1 MDEKEIVFNR
11 AKNAML
17 SRDFTLAARLFKS
30 LLADEPNN
38 LELLNSLGQL
48 YIKASD
54 DEKAL
59 PFYEQIVKLNPVN
72 VDAYNN
78 MGGIYRRLKRYDES
92 IEILNKAL
100 GFNKNI
106 SDIKY
111 NLGFTYKL
119 MGKNDEACDCFE
131 YVISENPNDVLAYN
145 HLGSIYATKKDYQ
158 KSISIY
164 KRGLQVDPNH
174 PILQYNLA
182 RSYVATNADLDA
194 FKAFEA
200 ALRAKPSWKDAV
212 KEYSA
217 LLNKYSRTKESCEV
231 IQKAINLY
239 PTDGHLYY
247 LLGKSF
253 LVQTDYESAVKSFEK
268 AISLDKTNPSY
279 YEKLIFAYEREK
291 KYDEGLEVATKGI
304 ELFPNNIKIMREK
317 VHLLFSAKKLNTG
330 ASVLKNLSELTT
342 RDPHVKDLM
351 GQYYICCDN
360 KKNVALCFDKIR
372 KLNPSYQQYLY
383 NAAYR
388 YIQVEKYEEAVKC
401 LKVFSA
407 SQQKNPLPLILLARI
422 EEFKNNYE
430 SAIEILKKAL
440 SMNPNLNLAKEGIA
454 RLTKKIEE
462 AKNPIET
469 QEVAEEITS
478 EEQTEEVV
486 DSENNVEEIS
496 EPEVETVAEI
506 KPEVEPEDDFNLDD
520 FTDLILENDEKID
533 PFAIEEEDMFD
544 DFMDEDLFNDDFDE
558 LTEEENPL
566 VEETEDATG
575 FPIYEDNV
583 FKDKKS
589 PDLPVEEIIEEPA
602 EEPIDESVKAPVE
615 ELDINEDESSVVEEF
630 EGISEVVDENDDVSE
645 MQINDFEETEI
656 TEEINDSQEIIEDEN
671 ENNTVQKIFVPD
683 TSKMETLL
691 EKAEQ
696 QANKAITSAEKAWIA
711 AQNAADAAQSASCTE
726 GYINQIAEETVQK
739 AAADIEQKI
748 QDAIELL
755 QSQFKKANETVISEN
770 TDDSVASENIEE
782 QEELEEAENSDA
794 VANRNSA
801 IYSTIYNLLNDKN
814 LAEKYSAEIG
824 LFEKLYS
831 MKDYLPE
838 DKKEEFMKSETRLLL
853 EFLINNLSGK
863 PGIFAISETLRKS
876 GMFAGEYSEIT
887 PESQSLSGKELVY
900 KVFGYIKDL
909 INDIED
915 KNLAESMQNY
925 IDKLLTKLG
934 E

>member
-30 LLADEPNN
+30 LLADDPNN

-59 PFYEQIVKLNPVN
+59 PFYEKIIKLNPVN

-92 IEILNKAL
+92 IAILNKAL
-100 GFNKNI
+100 SFNKNN
-106 SDIKY
+106 SEVKY

-182 RSYVATNADLDA
+182 RSYVATNSDLDA

-268 AISLDKTNPSY
+268 AISLDNTNPSY
-279 YEKLIFAYEREK
+279 YEKLIFAYEREQ
-291 KYDEGLEVATKGI
+291 KYDEGLEVAEKGI

-372 KLNPSYQQYLY
+372 KLNPSYQKYLY

-496 EPEVETVAEI
+496 EPEVEPVAEI
-506 KPEVEPEDDFNLDD
+506 ETEIKSEDDFNLDD

-544 DFMDEDLFNDDFDE
+544 DFMDEDLFNDDLDDE
-558 LTEEENPL
+558 IEEENPL
-566 VEETEDATG
+566 VEDTDIFADE
-575 FPIYEDNV
+575 
-583 FKDKKS
+583 KS
-589 PDLPVEEIIEEPA
+589 SDLPVEEIS
-602 EEPIDESVKAPVE
+602 EEPIDSSIE
-615 ELDINEDESSVVEEF
+615 ELAVHEDEISDVEDF
-630 EGISEVVDENDDVSE
+630 EEIPEVVDENDEVSE
-645 MQINDFEETEI
+645 MQTEDFEETEI
-656 TEEINDSQEIIEDEN
+656 TEEINDSQEIVEDEN

-696 QANKAITSAEKAWIA
+696 QANKAITSAEKAWQA

-755 QSQFKKANETVISEN
+755 QSQFKKANETVVSEN

-814 LAEKYSAEIG
+814 LAEKYSSEIG

-831 MKDYLPE
+831 MKDYLPD

-876 GMFAGEYSEIT
+876 GIFAGEYSEIT

-934 E
+934 K

>member
-59 PFYEQIVKLNPVN
+59 PFYEKIIKLNPVN

-92 IEILNKAL
+92 IAILNKAL

-106 SDIKY
+106 SDVKY

-182 RSYVATNADLDA
+182 RSYVATNSDLDA

-291 KYDEGLEVATKGI
+291 KYDEGLEVAEKGI

-486 DSENNVEEIS
+486 DSENNVEVVA

-506 KPEVEPEDDFNLDD
+506 ETEVEPEDDFNLDD

-544 DFMDEDLFNDDFDE
+544 DFMDEDLFNDDFDDE
-558 LTEEENPL
+558 IEEENPL
-566 VEETEDATG
+566 VEETDIFADE
-575 FPIYEDNV
+575 
-583 FKDKKS
+583 KS

-630 EGISEVVDENDDVSE
+630 EGISDIIDENDDDVSE

-656 TEEINDSQEIIEDEN
+656 TEEINDSQEIVEDDKKD
-671 ENNTVQKIFVPD
+671 NTVQKIFVPD

-696 QANKAITSAEKAWIA
+696 QVNKAITSAEKAWQA

-755 QSQFKKANETVISEN
+755 QSQFKKANETVVSEN
-770 TDDSVASENIEE
+770 TDDSVVSENIEE
-782 QEELEEAENSDA
+782 QDDVEDTEDVDA
-794 VANRNSA
+794 VASKNAA

-814 LAEKYSAEIG
+814 MAEKYSAEIG

-831 MKDYLPE
+831 MKDYLPD

-925 IDKLLTKLG
+925 IDKLLTKMG

>member
-30 LLADEPNN
+30 LLADDPNN

-59 PFYEQIVKLNPVN
+59 PFYEKIIKLNPVN

-92 IEILNKAL
+92 IAILNKAL
-100 GFNKNI
+100 SFNKNN
-106 SDIKY
+106 SEVKY

-268 AISLDKTNPSY
+268 AISLDNTNPSY
-279 YEKLIFAYEREK
+279 YEKLIFAYEREQ
-291 KYDEGLEVATKGI
+291 KYDEGLEVAEKGI

-372 KLNPSYQQYLY
+372 KLNPSYQNYLY

-496 EPEVETVAEI
+496 EPEVEPVAEI
-506 KPEVEPEDDFNLDD
+506 ETEIKSEDDFNLDD

-544 DFMDEDLFNDDFDE
+544 DFMDEDLFNDDLDDE
-558 LTEEENPL
+558 AEEENPL
-566 VEETEDATG
+566 VEEADIFADE
-575 FPIYEDNV
+575 
-583 FKDKKS
+583 KS
-589 PDLPVEEIIEEPA
+589 PDLPVEEIA
-602 EEPIDESVKAPVE
+602 EEPIDSSVE
-615 ELDINEDESSVVEEF
+615 ELDVREDEISDVEEF
-630 EGISEVVDENDDVSE
+630 EEIPEVVDENDEVSE
-645 MQINDFEETEI
+645 IQTEDFEETEI
-656 TEEINDSQEIIEDEN
+656 TEEINDSQEIVEDEN

-696 QANKAITSAEKAWIA
+696 QANKAITSAEKAWQA

-755 QSQFKKANETVISEN
+755 QSQFKKANETV
-770 TDDSVASENIEE
+770 ASENIEE

-814 LAEKYSAEIG
+814 LAEKYSSEIG

-831 MKDYLPE
+831 MKDYLPD

>member
-30 LLADEPNN
+30 LLADDPNN

-59 PFYEQIVKLNPVN
+59 PFYEKIIKLNPVN

-92 IEILNKAL
+92 IAILNKAL
-100 GFNKNI
+100 SFNKNN
-106 SDIKY
+106 SEVKY

-182 RSYVATNADLDA
+182 RSYVATNSDLDA

-268 AISLDKTNPSY
+268 AISLDNTNPSY
-279 YEKLIFAYEREK
+279 YEKLIFAYEREQ
-291 KYDEGLEVATKGI
+291 KYDEGLEVAEKGI

-372 KLNPSYQQYLY
+372 KLNPSYQKYLY

-496 EPEVETVAEI
+496 EPEVEPVAEI
-506 KPEVEPEDDFNLDD
+506 ETEIKSEDDFNLDD

-544 DFMDEDLFNDDFDE
+544 DFMDEDLFNDDLDDE
-558 LTEEENPL
+558 IEEENPL
-566 VEETEDATG
+566 VEDTDIFADE
-575 FPIYEDNV
+575 
-583 FKDKKS
+583 KS
-589 PDLPVEEIIEEPA
+589 PDLPVEEIS
-602 EEPIDESVKAPVE
+602 EEPIDSSIE
-615 ELDINEDESSVVEEF
+615 ELAVHEDEISDVEEF
-630 EGISEVVDENDDVSE
+630 EEIPEVVDENDEVSE
-645 MQINDFEETEI
+645 MQTEDFEETEI
-656 TEEINDSQEIIEDEN
+656 TEEINDSQEIVEDEN

-696 QANKAITSAEKAWIA
+696 QANKAITSAEKAWQA

-755 QSQFKKANETVISEN
+755 QNQFKKANETVISEN
-770 TDDSVASENIEE
+770 TDDSVVSENIEE
-782 QEELEEAENSDA
+782 QEEFEEAENSDA
-794 VANRNSA
+794 EANRNSA

-814 LAEKYSAEIG
+814 LAEKYSSEIG

-831 MKDYLPE
+831 MKDYLPD

-876 GMFAGEYSEIT
+876 GIFAGEYSEIT

-934 E
+934 K

>member
-1 MDEKEIVFNR
+1 MDEREIVFNR

-17 SRDFTLAARLFKS
+17 SRDFALAARLFKS
-30 LLADEPNN
+30 LLADDPNN

-48 YIKASD
+48 YIKSSD
-54 DEKAL
+54 DEKAI
-59 PFYEQIVKLNPVN
+59 PFYEQIIKLNPVN

-78 MGGIYRRLKRYDES
+78 MGGIFRRLKRYDDS
-92 IEILNKAL
+92 IAILNKAL
-100 GFNKNI
+100 SFNKNI
-106 SDIKY
+106 SEVKY

-182 RSYVATNADLDA
+182 RSYVATNSDLDA

-239 PTDGHLYY
+239 PSDGYLYY

-253 LVQTDYESAVKSFEK
+253 LVQTDYESAVKSIEK

-291 KYDEGLEVATKGI
+291 KYDEGLEVATKGL

-372 KLNPSYQQYLY
+372 KLNPSYQRYLY

-388 YIQVEKYEEAVKC
+388 YIQVGKYEEAVKC

-422 EEFKNNYE
+422 EEYKNNYDA
-430 SAIEILKKAL
+430 AIEILKKAL

-454 RLTKKIEE
+454 RLSSKLEDAKIPTTTQEFIDDDASEEVFEVENEVEE
-462 AKNPIET
+462 AIVPET
-469 QEVAEEITS
+469 EAVPEE
-478 EEQTEEVV
+478 
-486 DSENNVEEIS
+486 
-496 EPEVETVAEI
+496 EP
-506 KPEVEPEDDFNLDD
+506 KVEPETEADDDFNLDD

-544 DFMDEDLFNDDFDE
+544 DFMDEDLFNDDFDDSIE
-558 LTEEENPL
+558 EDKAAIEEADKATGLPVSDDEIFGDEKSNDLSTEEKLPEVAEDVNVQKDEVAEDVEIEENP
-566 VEETEDATG
+566 
-575 FPIYEDNV
+575 
-583 FKDKKS
+583 
-589 PDLPVEEIIEEPA
+589 
-602 EEPIDESVKAPVE
+602 
-615 ELDINEDESSVVEEF
+615 
-630 EGISEVVDENDDVSE
+630 EVVDENNDDASE
-645 MQINDFEETEI
+645 MQIEEFSETEI
-656 TEEINDSQEIIEDEN
+656 TEEIDDSSEEL
-671 ENNTVQKIFVPD
+671 ENNNKDDCVVQKIVVED
-683 TSKMETLL
+683 TEKMETLL
-691 EKAEQ
+691 KKAEQ
-696 QANKAITSAEKAWIA
+696 QANKAITSAEKAWLA

-726 GYINQIAEETVQK
+726 GYISQIAEETVQK
-739 AAADIEQKI
+739 ATADIEQRI
-748 QDAIELL
+748 QAAIELL
-755 QSQFKKANETVISEN
+755 QSQFQKANEN
-770 TDDSVASENIEE
+770 DDSVEDDASDNLENVEESEEIEDT
-782 QEELEEAENSDA
+782 ENSDA
-794 VANRNSA
+794 TANKNAA
-801 IYSTIYNLLNDKN
+801 IYSTIYNLLKDKN
-814 LAEKYSAEIG
+814 LAEKYSAEVD

-863 PGIFAISETLRKS
+863 PGLFMISETLRQS
-876 GMFAGEYSEIT
+876 GIFDGEYSEIT

-900 KVFGYIKDL
+900 KVFDYIKVL
-909 INDIED
+909 MNDIED
-915 KNLAESMQNY
+915 KNLTEGMQNY
-925 IDKLLTKLG
+925 INKLLSKLN
-934 E
+934 

>member
-59 PFYEQIVKLNPVN
+59 PFYEKIIKLNPVN

-92 IEILNKAL
+92 IAILNKAL

-106 SDIKY
+106 SDVKY

-182 RSYVATNADLDA
+182 RSYVATNSDLDA

-291 KYDEGLEVATKGI
+291 KYDEGLEVAEKGI

-440 SMNPNLNLAKEGIA
+440 SMNPNLNLAKDGIA
-454 RLTKKIEE
+454 RLTKKLEE

-496 EPEVETVAEI
+496 EPEVEPVAEI

-544 DFMDEDLFNDDFDE
+544 DFMDEDLFNDDLDDE
-558 LTEEENPL
+558 AEEENPL
-566 VEETEDATG
+566 VEETDIFADE
-575 FPIYEDNV
+575 
-583 FKDKKS
+583 KS

-615 ELDINEDESSVVEEF
+615 ELDINEDEISNVEEF
-630 EGISEVVDENDDVSE
+630 EEIPEVVDENDEVSE
-645 MQINDFEETEI
+645 MQTEDFEETEI
-656 TEEINDSQEIIEDEN
+656 TEEINDSQEIVEDDKK
-671 ENNTVQKIFVPD
+671 TVQKIFVPD

-696 QANKAITSAEKAWIA
+696 QANKAITSAEKAWQA

-814 LAEKYSAEIG
+814 MAEKYSAEIG

-831 MKDYLPE
+831 MKDYLPD

-887 PESQSLSGKELVY
+887 PESQSLAGKELVY

>member
-92 IEILNKAL
+92 IAILNKAL

-106 SDIKY
+106 SDVKY

-182 RSYVATNADLDA
+182 RSYVATNSDLDA

-304 ELFPNNIKIMREK
+304 ELFP
-317 VHLLFSAKKLNTG
+317 
-330 ASVLKNLSELTT
+330 
-342 RDPHVKDLM
+342 
-351 GQYYICCDN
+351 
-360 KKNVALCFDKIR
+360 
-372 KLNPSYQQYLY
+372 
-383 NAAYR
+383 
-388 YIQVEKYEEAVKC
+388 
-401 LKVFSA
+401 
-407 SQQKNPLPLILLARI
+407 
-422 EEFKNNYE
+422 
-430 SAIEILKKAL
+430 
-440 SMNPNLNLAKEGIA
+440 
-454 RLTKKIEE
+454 
-462 AKNPIET
+462 
-469 QEVAEEITS
+469 
-478 EEQTEEVV
+478 
-486 DSENNVEEIS
+486 
-496 EPEVETVAEI
+496 
-506 KPEVEPEDDFNLDD
+506 
-520 FTDLILENDEKID
+520 
-533 PFAIEEEDMFD
+533 
-544 DFMDEDLFNDDFDE
+544 
-558 LTEEENPL
+558 
-566 VEETEDATG
+566 
-575 FPIYEDNV
+575 
-583 FKDKKS
+583 
-589 PDLPVEEIIEEPA
+589 
-602 EEPIDESVKAPVE
+602 
-615 ELDINEDESSVVEEF
+615 
-630 EGISEVVDENDDVSE
+630 
-645 MQINDFEETEI
+645 
-656 TEEINDSQEIIEDEN
+656 
-671 ENNTVQKIFVPD
+671 
-683 TSKMETLL
+683 
-691 EKAEQ
+691 
-696 QANKAITSAEKAWIA
+696 
-711 AQNAADAAQSASCTE
+711 
-726 GYINQIAEETVQK
+726 
-739 AAADIEQKI
+739 
-748 QDAIELL
+748 
-755 QSQFKKANETVISEN
+755 
-770 TDDSVASENIEE
+770 
-782 QEELEEAENSDA
+782 
-794 VANRNSA
+794 
-801 IYSTIYNLLNDKN
+801 
-814 LAEKYSAEIG
+814 
-824 LFEKLYS
+824 
-831 MKDYLPE
+831 
-838 DKKEEFMKSETRLLL
+838 
-853 EFLINNLSGK
+853 
-863 PGIFAISETLRKS
+863 
-876 GMFAGEYSEIT
+876 
-887 PESQSLSGKELVY
+887 
-900 KVFGYIKDL
+900 
-909 INDIED
+909 
-915 KNLAESMQNY
+915 
-925 IDKLLTKLG
+925 
-934 E
+934 

>member
-30 LLADEPNN
+30 LLADDPNN

-59 PFYEQIVKLNPVN
+59 PFYEKIIKLNPVN

-92 IEILNKAL
+92 IAILNKAL
-100 GFNKNI
+100 SFNKNN
-106 SDIKY
+106 SEVKY

-182 RSYVATNADLDA
+182 RSYVATNSDLDA

-268 AISLDKTNPSY
+268 AISLDNTNPSY
-279 YEKLIFAYEREK
+279 YEKLIFAYEREQ
-291 KYDEGLEVATKGI
+291 KYDEGLEVAEKGI

-372 KLNPSYQQYLY
+372 KLNPSYQNYLY

-496 EPEVETVAEI
+496 EPEVEPVAEI
-506 KPEVEPEDDFNLDD
+506 ETEIKSEDDFNLDD

-544 DFMDEDLFNDDFDE
+544 DFMDEDLFNDDLDDE
-558 LTEEENPL
+558 AEEENPL
-566 VEETEDATG
+566 MEEADIFADE
-575 FPIYEDNV
+575 
-583 FKDKKS
+583 KS
-589 PDLPVEEIIEEPA
+589 PDLPVEEIA
-602 EEPIDESVKAPVE
+602 EEPIDSSIE
-615 ELDINEDESSVVEEF
+615 ELAVHEDEISDVEEF
-630 EGISEVVDENDDVSE
+630 EEIPEVVDENDEVSE
-645 MQINDFEETEI
+645 MQTEDFEETEI
-656 TEEINDSQEIIEDEN
+656 TEEINDSQEIVEDEN

-696 QANKAITSAEKAWIA
+696 QANKAITSAEKAWQA

-755 QSQFKKANETVISEN
+755 QSQFKKANETVVSEN

-814 LAEKYSAEIG
+814 LAEKYSSEIG

-831 MKDYLPE
+831 MKDYLPD

>member
-30 LLADEPNN
+30 LLADDPNN

-59 PFYEQIVKLNPVN
+59 PFYEQIIKLNPVN

-92 IEILNKAL
+92 IAILNKAL
-100 GFNKNI
+100 SFNKNN
-106 SDIKY
+106 SEVKY

-182 RSYVATNADLDA
+182 RSYVAINSDFDA

-268 AISLDKTNPSY
+268 AISLDNTNPSY
-279 YEKLIFAYEREK
+279 YEKLIFAYEREQK
-291 KYDEGLEVATKGI
+291 FDEGLEVAEKGI

-372 KLNPSYQQYLY
+372 KLNPSYQNYLY

-440 SMNPNLNLAKEGIA
+440 SMNPNLNLAKEGIS
-454 RLTKKIEE
+454 RLSKKIEE
-462 AKNPIET
+462 AKILPENQDDT
-469 QEVAEEITS
+469 QEIVEDVDSAEV
-478 EEQTEEVV
+478 EE
-486 DSENNVEEIS
+486 SENNVEEIS
-496 EPEVETVAEI
+496 EPEAEPVAEI
-506 KPEVEPEDDFNLDD
+506 ETEIKSEDDFNLDD

-544 DFMDEDLFNDDFDE
+544 DFMDEDLFNDDLEDE
-558 LTEEENPL
+558 IEEENPL
-566 VEETEDATG
+566 MKETDIFADE
-575 FPIYEDNV
+575 
-583 FKDKKS
+583 KS
-589 PDLPVEEIIEEPA
+589 PDLPTEEISEEY
-602 EEPIDESVKAPVE
+602 IDESIEK
-615 ELDINEDESSVVEEF
+615 LDAHEDEISDVGEF
-630 EGISEVVDENDDVSE
+630 EEIPEVVDENDEVSE
-645 MQINDFEETEI
+645 MQTEDFEETEI
-656 TEEINDSQEIIEDEN
+656 TEEINDSQEIVEDDKKD
-671 ENNTVQKIFVPD
+671 NTVQKIFVPD

-696 QANKAITSAEKAWIA
+696 QANKAITSAEKAWQA

-726 GYINQIAEETVQK
+726 GYINQIAEQTVQK

-755 QSQFKKANETVISEN
+755 QSQFKKANETVVSEN

-801 IYSTIYNLLNDKN
+801 IYSTVYNLLNDKN

>member
-30 LLADEPNN
+30 LLADDPNN

-59 PFYEQIVKLNPVN
+59 PFYEQIIKLNPVN

-92 IEILNKAL
+92 IAILNKAL
-100 GFNKNI
+100 SFNKNN
-106 SDIKY
+106 SEVKY

-164 KRGLQVDPNH
+164 KRGLQIDPNH

-182 RSYVATNADLDA
+182 RSYVAINSDLDA

-268 AISLDKTNPSY
+268 AISLDNTNPSY
-279 YEKLIFAYEREK
+279 YEKLIFAYEREQK
-291 KYDEGLEVATKGI
+291 FDEGLEVAEKGI

-360 KKNVALCFDKIR
+360 KKNVALCFDKIK
-372 KLNPSYQQYLY
+372 KLNPSYQNYLY

-440 SMNPNLNLAKEGIA
+440 SMNPNLNLAKEGIS
-454 RLTKKIEE
+454 RLSKKIEE
-462 AKNPIET
+462 AKILPENQDDT
-469 QEVAEEITS
+469 QEIVEDVDSAEV
-478 EEQTEEVV
+478 EE
-486 DSENNVEEIS
+486 SENNVEEIS
-496 EPEVETVAEI
+496 EPEAEPVTEIETEI
-506 KPEVEPEDDFNLDD
+506 KSEDDFNLDD

-544 DFMDEDLFNDDFDE
+544 DFMDEDLFNDDLEDE
-558 LTEEENPL
+558 IEEENPL
-566 VEETEDATG
+566 VEETDIFADE
-575 FPIYEDNV
+575 
-583 FKDKKS
+583 KS
-589 PDLPVEEIIEEPA
+589 PDLPTEEIIEEPA

-630 EGISEVVDENDDVSE
+630 EEIPEVVDENDEVSE
-645 MQINDFEETEI
+645 MQTEDFEETEI
-656 TEEINDSQEIIEDEN
+656 TEEINDSQEIVEDDKKD
-671 ENNTVQKIFVPD
+671 NTVQKIFVPD

-696 QANKAITSAEKAWIA
+696 QANKAITSAEKAWQA

-726 GYINQIAEETVQK
+726 GYINQIAEQTVQK

-755 QSQFKKANETVISEN
+755 QSQFKKANETVIAEN
-770 TDDSVASENIEE
+770 TDDSVVPENVEE
-782 QEELEEAENSDA
+782 QDDVEDTEDSEDVDA
-794 VANRNSA
+794 VASKNAA

-814 LAEKYSAEIG
+814 LAEKYSAEVG
-824 LFEKLYS
+824 LFEKLLS
-831 MKDYLPE
+831 MKNYLPE

-863 PGIFAISETLRKS
+863 PGLFAISETLRKS

>member
-30 LLADEPNN
+30 LLADDPNN

-59 PFYEQIVKLNPVN
+59 PFYEKIIKLNPVN

-92 IEILNKAL
+92 IAILNKAL
-100 GFNKNI
+100 SFNKNN
-106 SDIKY
+106 SEVKY

-182 RSYVATNADLDA
+182 RSYVATNSDLDA

-268 AISLDKTNPSY
+268 AISLDNTNPSY
-279 YEKLIFAYEREK
+279 YEKLIFAYEREQ
-291 KYDEGLEVATKGI
+291 KYDEGLEVAEKGI

-372 KLNPSYQQYLY
+372 KLNPSYQNYLY

-496 EPEVETVAEI
+496 EPEVEPVAEI
-506 KPEVEPEDDFNLDD
+506 ETEIKSEDDFNLDD

-544 DFMDEDLFNDDFDE
+544 DFMDEDLFNDDLDDE
-558 LTEEENPL
+558 AEEENPL
-566 VEETEDATG
+566 AEETDIFADE
-575 FPIYEDNV
+575 
-583 FKDKKS
+583 KS
-589 PDLPVEEIIEEPA
+589 PDLPVEEIS
-602 EEPIDESVKAPVE
+602 EEPIDSSIE
-615 ELDINEDESSVVEEF
+615 ELAVHEDEISDVEEF
-630 EGISEVVDENDDVSE
+630 EEIPEVVDENDEVSE
-645 MQINDFEETEI
+645 MQTEDFEETEI
-656 TEEINDSQEIIEDEN
+656 TEEINDSQEIVEDEN

-696 QANKAITSAEKAWIA
+696 QANKAITSAEKAWQA

-755 QSQFKKANETVISEN
+755 QSQFKKANETVVSEN
-770 TDDSVASENIEE
+770 TDDSVASENIEK
-782 QEELEEAENSDA
+782 QEELEEVENSDA

-814 LAEKYSAEIG
+814 LAEKYSSEIG

-831 MKDYLPE
+831 MKDYLPD

-934 E
+934 K

>member
-30 LLADEPNN
+30 LLADDPNN

-59 PFYEQIVKLNPVN
+59 PFYEKIIKLNPVN

-92 IEILNKAL
+92 IAILNKAL
-100 GFNKNI
+100 SFNKNN
-106 SDIKY
+106 SEVKY

-182 RSYVATNADLDA
+182 RSYVATNSDLDA

-268 AISLDKTNPSY
+268 AISLDNTNPSY
-279 YEKLIFAYEREK
+279 YEKLIFAYEREQ
-291 KYDEGLEVATKGI
+291 KYDEGLEVAEKGI

-372 KLNPSYQQYLY
+372 KLNPSYQNYLY

-478 EEQTEEVV
+478 EEQTEEVEE
-486 DSENNVEEIS
+486 SENNVEEIS
-496 EPEVETVAEI
+496 EPEAEPVAEI
-506 KPEVEPEDDFNLDD
+506 ETEIKSEDDFNLDD

-544 DFMDEDLFNDDFDE
+544 DFMDEDLFNDDLDDE
-558 LTEEENPL
+558 AEEENPL
-566 VEETEDATG
+566 VEETDIFTDE
-575 FPIYEDNV
+575 
-583 FKDKKS
+583 KS
-589 PDLPVEEIIEEPA
+589 PDLPVEEIA
-602 EEPIDESVKAPVE
+602 EEPIDSSVE
-615 ELDINEDESSVVEEF
+615 ELDVREDEISDVEEF
-630 EGISEVVDENDDVSE
+630 EEIPEVVDENDEVSE
-645 MQINDFEETEI
+645 MQTEDFEETEI
-656 TEEINDSQEIIEDEN
+656 TEEINDSQEIVEDEN

-696 QANKAITSAEKAWIA
+696 QANKAITSAEKAWQA

-755 QSQFKKANETVISEN
+755 QSQFKKANETVVSEN

-814 LAEKYSAEIG
+814 LAEKYSSEIG

-831 MKDYLPE
+831 MKDYLPD

>member
-30 LLADEPNN
+30 LLADDPNN

-59 PFYEQIVKLNPVN
+59 PFYEKIIKLNPVN

-92 IEILNKAL
+92 IAILNKAL
-100 GFNKNI
+100 SFNKNN
-106 SDIKY
+106 SEVKY

-268 AISLDKTNPSY
+268 AISLENTNPSY
-279 YEKLIFAYEREK
+279 YEKLIFAYEREQ
-291 KYDEGLEVATKGI
+291 KYDEGLEVAEKGI

-372 KLNPSYQQYLY
+372 KLNPSYQNYLY

-440 SMNPNLNLAKEGIA
+440 SMNPNLNLAKEGIS

-496 EPEVETVAEI
+496 EPEAEPVAEI
-506 KPEVEPEDDFNLDD
+506 ETEIKSEDDFNLDD

-544 DFMDEDLFNDDFDE
+544 DFMDEDLFNDDLDDE
-558 LTEEENPL
+558 AEEENPL
-566 VEETEDATG
+566 VEEADIFADE
-575 FPIYEDNV
+575 
-583 FKDKKS
+583 KS
-589 PDLPVEEIIEEPA
+589 PDLPVEEIS
-602 EEPIDESVKAPVE
+602 EEPIDSSIE
-615 ELDINEDESSVVEEF
+615 ELAVHEDEISDVEEF
-630 EGISEVVDENDDVSE
+630 EEIPEVVDENDEVSE
-645 MQINDFEETEI
+645 MQTEDFEETEI
-656 TEEINDSQEIIEDEN
+656 TEEINDSQEIVEDEN

-696 QANKAITSAEKAWIA
+696 QANKAITSAEKAWQA

-814 LAEKYSAEIG
+814 LAEKYSSEIG

-831 MKDYLPE
+831 MKDYLPD

>member
-30 LLADEPNN
+30 LLADDPNN

-59 PFYEQIVKLNPVN
+59 PFYEKIIKLNPVN

-92 IEILNKAL
+92 IAILNKAL
-100 GFNKNI
+100 SFNKNN
-106 SDIKY
+106 SEVKY

-164 KRGLQVDPNH
+164 KRGLQIDPNH

-182 RSYVATNADLDA
+182 RSYVATNSDLDA

-268 AISLDKTNPSY
+268 AISLDNTNPSY
-279 YEKLIFAYEREK
+279 YEKLIFAYEREQ
-291 KYDEGLEVATKGI
+291 KYDEGLEVAEKGI

-372 KLNPSYQQYLY
+372 KLNPSYQNYLY

-496 EPEVETVAEI
+496 EPEVEPVAEI
-506 KPEVEPEDDFNLDD
+506 ETEIKSEDDFNLDD

-544 DFMDEDLFNDDFDE
+544 DFMDEDLFNDDLAE
-558 LTEEENPL
+558 EAEEAEEENPL
-566 VEETEDATG
+566 VEKTDIFADE
-575 FPIYEDNV
+575 
-583 FKDKKS
+583 KS
-589 PDLPVEEIIEEPA
+589 PDLPVEEIA
-602 EEPIDESVKAPVE
+602 EEPIDSSIE
-615 ELDINEDESSVVEEF
+615 ELAVHEDEISDVEDF
-630 EGISEVVDENDDVSE
+630 EEIPEVVDENDEVSE
-645 MQINDFEETEI
+645 MQTEDFEETEI
-656 TEEINDSQEIIEDEN
+656 TEEINDSQEIVEDEN

-696 QANKAITSAEKAWIA
+696 QANKAITSAEKAWQA

-814 LAEKYSAEIG
+814 LAEKYSSEIG

-831 MKDYLPE
+831 MKDYLPD

-876 GMFAGEYSEIT
+876 GMYAGEYSEIT

>member
-30 LLADEPNN
+30 LLADDPNN

-59 PFYEQIVKLNPVN
+59 PFYEKIIKLNPVN

-92 IEILNKAL
+92 IAILNKAL
-100 GFNKNI
+100 SFNKNN
-106 SDIKY
+106 SEVKY

-164 KRGLQVDPNH
+164 KRGLQIDPNH

-239 PTDGHLYY
+239 PTDGLLYY

-268 AISLDKTNPSY
+268 AISLDNTNPSY
-279 YEKLIFAYEREK
+279 YEKLIFAYEREQ
-291 KYDEGLEVATKGI
+291 KYDEGLEVAEKGI

-372 KLNPSYQQYLY
+372 KLNPSYQKYLY

-478 EEQTEEVV
+478 EEQTEEVE

-496 EPEVETVAEI
+496 EPEAEPVAEI
-506 KPEVEPEDDFNLDD
+506 ETEIKSEDDFNLDD

-544 DFMDEDLFNDDFDE
+544 DFMDEDLFNDDLDDE
-558 LTEEENPL
+558 AEEENPL
-566 VEETEDATG
+566 VEEADIFADE
-575 FPIYEDNV
+575 
-583 FKDKKS
+583 KS
-589 PDLPVEEIIEEPA
+589 PDLPVEEIA
-602 EEPIDESVKAPVE
+602 EEPIHSSIE
-615 ELDINEDESSVVEEF
+615 ELAVHEDEISDVEEF
-630 EGISEVVDENDDVSE
+630 EEIPEVVDENDEVSE
-645 MQINDFEETEI
+645 MQTEDFEETEI
-656 TEEINDSQEIIEDEN
+656 TEEINDSQEIVEDEN

-696 QANKAITSAEKAWIA
+696 QANKAITSAEKAWQA

-755 QSQFKKANETVISEN
+755 QSQFKKANETV
-770 TDDSVASENIEE
+770 VSENIEE
-782 QEELEEAENSDA
+782 QKELEETENSDA

-814 LAEKYSAEIG
+814 LAEKYSSEIG

-831 MKDYLPE
+831 MKDYLPD

>member
-30 LLADEPNN
+30 LLADDPNN

-59 PFYEQIVKLNPVN
+59 PFYEKIIKLNPVN

-92 IEILNKAL
+92 IAILNKAL
-100 GFNKNI
+100 SFNKNN
-106 SDIKY
+106 SEVKY

-182 RSYVATNADLDA
+182 RSYVATNSDLDA

-268 AISLDKTNPSY
+268 AISLDNTNPSY
-279 YEKLIFAYEREK
+279 YEKLIFAYEREQ
-291 KYDEGLEVATKGI
+291 KYDEGLEVAEKGI

-372 KLNPSYQQYLY
+372 KLNPSYQNYLY

-478 EEQTEEVV
+478 EEQTEEVEE
-486 DSENNVEEIS
+486 SENNVEEIS
-496 EPEVETVAEI
+496 EPEVEPVAEI
-506 KPEVEPEDDFNLDD
+506 ETEIKSEDDFNLDD

-544 DFMDEDLFNDDFDE
+544 DFMDEDLFNDDLDDE
-558 LTEEENPL
+558 AEEENPL
-566 VEETEDATG
+566 VEEADIFADE
-575 FPIYEDNV
+575 
-583 FKDKKS
+583 KS
-589 PDLPVEEIIEEPA
+589 PDLPVEEIS
-602 EEPIDESVKAPVE
+602 EEPIDSSIEKLAVH
-615 ELDINEDESSVVEEF
+615 EDEISDVEEF
-630 EGISEVVDENDDVSE
+630 EEIPEVVDENDEVSE
-645 MQINDFEETEI
+645 MQTEDFEETEI
-656 TEEINDSQEIIEDEN
+656 TEEINDSQEIVEDEN

-696 QANKAITSAEKAWIA
+696 QANKAITSAEKAWQA

-755 QSQFKKANETVISEN
+755 QSQFKKANETV
-770 TDDSVASENIEE
+770 ASENIEE

-814 LAEKYSAEIG
+814 LAEKYSSEIG

-831 MKDYLPE
+831 MKDYLPD

-915 KNLAESMQNY
+915 KNLAEGMQNY

-934 E
+934 K

>member
-30 LLADEPNN
+30 LLADDPNN

-59 PFYEQIVKLNPVN
+59 PFYEKIIKLNPVN

-92 IEILNKAL
+92 IAILNKAL
-100 GFNKNI
+100 SFNKNN
-106 SDIKY
+106 SEVKY

-182 RSYVATNADLDA
+182 RSYVATNSDLDA

-268 AISLDKTNPSY
+268 AISLDNTNPSY
-279 YEKLIFAYEREK
+279 YEKLIFAYEREQ
-291 KYDEGLEVATKGI
+291 KYDEGLEVAEKGI

-372 KLNPSYQQYLY
+372 KLNPSYQKYLY

-496 EPEVETVAEI
+496 EPEAEPVAEI
-506 KPEVEPEDDFNLDD
+506 ETEIKSEDDFNLDD
-520 FTDLILENDEKID
+520 FTDLILENDEKIN

-544 DFMDEDLFNDDFDE
+544 DFMDEDLFNDDLDDE
-558 LTEEENPL
+558 AEEENPL
-566 VEETEDATG
+566 MEEADIFADE
-575 FPIYEDNV
+575 
-583 FKDKKS
+583 KS
-589 PDLPVEEIIEEPA
+589 PDLPVEEIA
-602 EEPIDESVKAPVE
+602 EEPIDSSIE
-615 ELDINEDESSVVEEF
+615 ELAVHEDEISDVEEF
-630 EGISEVVDENDDVSE
+630 EEIPEVVDENDEVSE
-645 MQINDFEETEI
+645 MQTEDFEETEI
-656 TEEINDSQEIIEDEN
+656 TEEINDSQEIVEDEN

-696 QANKAITSAEKAWIA
+696 QANKAITSAEKAWQA

-755 QSQFKKANETVISEN
+755 QSQFKKANETVVSEN

-814 LAEKYSAEIG
+814 LAEKYSSEIG

>member
-1 MDEKEIVFNR
+1 MDEKEIIFNR

-30 LLADEPNN
+30 LLADDPNN

-59 PFYEQIVKLNPVN
+59 PFYEKIIKLNPVN

-92 IEILNKAL
+92 IAILNKAL
-100 GFNKNI
+100 SFNKNN
-106 SDIKY
+106 SEVKY

-182 RSYVATNADLDA
+182 RSYVATNSDLDA

-268 AISLDKTNPSY
+268 AISLENTNPSY
-279 YEKLIFAYEREK
+279 YEKLIFAYEREQ
-291 KYDEGLEVATKGI
+291 KYDEGLEVAEKGI

-372 KLNPSYQQYLY
+372 KLNPSYQNYLY

-496 EPEVETVAEI
+496 EPEAEPVAEI
-506 KPEVEPEDDFNLDD
+506 ETEIKSEDDFNLDD

-544 DFMDEDLFNDDFDE
+544 DFMDEDLFNDDLDDE
-558 LTEEENPL
+558 AEEENPL
-566 VEETEDATG
+566 VEEADIFADE
-575 FPIYEDNV
+575 
-583 FKDKKS
+583 KS
-589 PDLPVEEIIEEPA
+589 PDLPVEEIS
-602 EEPIDESVKAPVE
+602 EEPIDSSIE
-615 ELDINEDESSVVEEF
+615 ELAVPEDEISDVEEF
-630 EGISEVVDENDDVSE
+630 EEIPEVVDENDEVSE
-645 MQINDFEETEI
+645 MQTEDFEETEI
-656 TEEINDSQEIIEDEN
+656 TEEINDSQEIVEDEN

-696 QANKAITSAEKAWIA
+696 QANKAITSAEKAWQA

-755 QSQFKKANETVISEN
+755 QSQFKKANETVVSEN

-814 LAEKYSAEIG
+814 LAEKYSSEIG

-831 MKDYLPE
+831 MKDYLPD

>member
-30 LLADEPNN
+30 LLADDPNN

-59 PFYEQIVKLNPVN
+59 PFYEKIIKLNPVN

-92 IEILNKAL
+92 IAILNKAL
-100 GFNKNI
+100 SFNKNN
-106 SDIKY
+106 SEVKY

-279 YEKLIFAYEREK
+279 YEKLIFAYEREQ
-291 KYDEGLEVATKGI
+291 KYDEGLEVAEKGI

-372 KLNPSYQQYLY
+372 KLNPSYQNYLY

-496 EPEVETVAEI
+496 EPEAEPVAEI
-506 KPEVEPEDDFNLDD
+506 ETEIKSEDDFNLDD

-544 DFMDEDLFNDDFDE
+544 DFMDEDLFNDDLDDE
-558 LTEEENPL
+558 AEEENPL
-566 VEETEDATG
+566 VEEADIFADE
-575 FPIYEDNV
+575 
-583 FKDKKS
+583 KS
-589 PDLPVEEIIEEPA
+589 PDLPVEEIS
-602 EEPIDESVKAPVE
+602 EEPIDSSIE
-615 ELDINEDESSVVEEF
+615 ELAVHEDEISDVEDF
-630 EGISEVVDENDDVSE
+630 EEIPEVVDENDEVSE
-645 MQINDFEETEI
+645 MQTEDFEETEI
-656 TEEINDSQEIIEDEN
+656 TEEINDSQEIVEDEN

-696 QANKAITSAEKAWIA
+696 QANKAITSAEKAWQA

-755 QSQFKKANETVISEN
+755 QSQFKKANETVVSEN

-782 QEELEEAENSDA
+782 QEELEEVENSDA

-814 LAEKYSAEIG
+814 LAEKYSSEIG

-831 MKDYLPE
+831 MKDYLPD

-934 E
+934 K

>member
-30 LLADEPNN
+30 LLADDPNN

-59 PFYEQIVKLNPVN
+59 PFYEKIIKLNPVN

-92 IEILNKAL
+92 IAILNKAL
-100 GFNKNI
+100 SFNKNN
-106 SDIKY
+106 SEVKY

-268 AISLDKTNPSY
+268 AISLDNTNPSY
-279 YEKLIFAYEREK
+279 YEKLIFAYEREQ
-291 KYDEGLEVATKGI
+291 KYDEGLEVAEKGI

-372 KLNPSYQQYLY
+372 KLNPSYQNYLY

-496 EPEVETVAEI
+496 EPEAEPVAEI
-506 KPEVEPEDDFNLDD
+506 ETEIKSEDDFNLDD

-544 DFMDEDLFNDDFDE
+544 DFMDEDLFNDDLDDE
-558 LTEEENPL
+558 AEEENPL
-566 VEETEDATG
+566 VEEADIFADE
-575 FPIYEDNV
+575 
-583 FKDKKS
+583 KS
-589 PDLPVEEIIEEPA
+589 PDLPVEEIA
-602 EEPIDESVKAPVE
+602 EEPIDSSIE
-615 ELDINEDESSVVEEF
+615 ELAVHEDEISDVEEF
-630 EGISEVVDENDDVSE
+630 EEIPEVVDENDEVSE
-645 MQINDFEETEI
+645 MQTEDFEETEI
-656 TEEINDSQEIIEDEN
+656 TEEINDSQEIVEDEN

-696 QANKAITSAEKAWIA
+696 QANKAITSAEKAWQA

-755 QSQFKKANETVISEN
+755 QSQFKKANETVVSEN

-814 LAEKYSAEIG
+814 LAEKYSSEIG

-831 MKDYLPE
+831 MKDYLPD

>member
-30 LLADEPNN
+30 LLADDPNN

-59 PFYEQIVKLNPVN
+59 PFYEKIIKLNPVN

-92 IEILNKAL
+92 IAILNKAL
-100 GFNKNI
+100 SFNKNN
-106 SDIKY
+106 SEVKY

-182 RSYVATNADLDA
+182 RSYVATNSDLDA

-279 YEKLIFAYEREK
+279 YEKLIFAYEREQ
-291 KYDEGLEVATKGI
+291 KYDEGLEVAEKGI

-372 KLNPSYQQYLY
+372 KLNPSYQNYLY

-496 EPEVETVAEI
+496 EPEVEPVAEI
-506 KPEVEPEDDFNLDD
+506 ETEIKSEDDFNLDD

-544 DFMDEDLFNDDFDE
+544 DFMDEDLFNDDLEDE
-558 LTEEENPL
+558 AEEENPL
-566 VEETEDATG
+566 VEEADIFADE
-575 FPIYEDNV
+575 
-583 FKDKKS
+583 KS
-589 PDLPVEEIIEEPA
+589 PDLPVEEIS
-602 EEPIDESVKAPVE
+602 EEPIDSSIE
-615 ELDINEDESSVVEEF
+615 ELAVHEDEISDVEEF
-630 EGISEVVDENDDVSE
+630 EEIPEVVDENDEVSE
-645 MQINDFEETEI
+645 MQTEDFEETEI
-656 TEEINDSQEIIEDEN
+656 TEEINDSQEIVEDEN

-696 QANKAITSAEKAWIA
+696 QANKAITSAEKAWQA

-755 QSQFKKANETVISEN
+755 QSQFKKANETVVSEN
-770 TDDSVASENIEE
+770 IDDSVASENIEE

-814 LAEKYSAEIG
+814 LAEKYSSEIG

-831 MKDYLPE
+831 MKDYLPD

>member
-30 LLADEPNN
+30 LLADDPNN

-59 PFYEQIVKLNPVN
+59 PFYEKIIKLNPDN

-92 IEILNKAL
+92 ITVLDKAL
-100 GFNKNI
+100 SFNKNN
-106 SDIKY
+106 SEVKY

-119 MGKNDEACDCFE
+119 MGKNDEACHCFE

-145 HLGSIYATKKDYQ
+145 HLGSIYAAKKDYQ

-182 RSYVATNADLDA
+182 RSYVAINADFDA
-194 FKAFEA
+194 FNAFEA

-231 IQKAINLY
+231 IQNAINLY
-239 PTDGHLYY
+239 PTDGQLYY

-268 AISLDKTNPSY
+268 AISLDNTNPSY
-279 YEKLIFAYEREK
+279 YEKLIFAYESEQ
-291 KYDEGLEVATKGI
+291 KYDEGLEVAEKGI
-304 ELFPNNIKIMREK
+304 ELFPNNIKIMREN
-317 VHLLFSAKKLNTG
+317 VHLLFSAKKLNQG
-330 ASVLKNLSELTT
+330 ARVLKNLSELTT
-342 RDPHVKDLM
+342 RDPHIKDLI

-372 KLNPSYQQYLY
+372 KLHPSYQDYLY

-401 LKVFSA
+401 LKVFIA

-440 SMNPNLNLAKEGIA
+440 SINPNLNLAKDGIA
-454 RLTKKIEE
+454 RLTKKLEE
-462 AKNPIET
+462 TKNPIET
-469 QEVAEEITS
+469 QEVAEEINS

-486 DSENNVEEIS
+486 DSENKVEAVS
-496 EPEVETVAEI
+496 EPEVEPV
-506 KPEVEPEDDFNLDD
+506 VESESEDDFNLDD

-544 DFMDEDLFNDDFDE
+544 DFMDEDLFNDDLDDE
-558 LTEEENPL
+558 IEEENLPI
-566 VEETEDATG
+566 EEIEDTTD
-575 FPIYEDNV
+575 FPIPEDNV
-583 FKDKKS
+583 FANEQLPNLSTEDIQDEPVDK
-589 PDLPVEEIIEEPA
+589 PLEEA
-602 EEPIDESVKAPVE
+602 VE
-615 ELDINEDESSVVEEF
+615 ELDVHDDEISEDKDC
-630 EGISEVVDENDDVSE
+630 EGIPNVVDVNDDDITE
-645 MQINDFEETEI
+645 TQIGNFEKTEI
-656 TEEINDSQEIIEDEN
+656 TEEINDSQEIKDDKK
-671 ENNTVQKIFVPD
+671 NNIVQKIFVPD

-696 QANKAITSAEKAWIA
+696 QANNALSSAEKAWQA
-711 AQNAADAAQSASCTE
+711 AQNAADAAQGVSCAE

-755 QSQFKKANETVISEN
+755 QNQFKNENET
-770 TDDSVASENIEE
+770 VASENTEE
-782 QEELEEAENSDA
+782 QEEFEEAENPDA
-794 VANRNSA
+794 EVNKISA
-801 IYSTIYNLLNDKN
+801 IYSTIYNLLSDKN
-814 LAEKYSAEIG
+814 LAEKYSSEIG

-838 DKKEEFMKSETRLLL
+838 DKKEEFLKSETRLLL
-853 EFLINNLSGK
+853 EFVINYLSGK
-863 PGIFAISETLRKS
+863 PGLYMISETLRKS
-876 GMFAGEYSEIT
+876 GIFAGEYSEIT
-887 PESQSLSGKELVY
+887 PESQSLSGKELVH
-900 KVFGYIKDL
+900 KVFGYITDL
-909 INDIED
+909 TNDIED
-915 KNLAESMQNY
+915 KNLTESMQNY
-925 IDKLLTKLG
+925 MNKLLTKLG

>member
-30 LLADEPNN
+30 LLADDPNN

-59 PFYEQIVKLNPVN
+59 PFYEKIIKLNPVN

-92 IEILNKAL
+92 IAILNKAL
-100 GFNKNI
+100 SFNKNN
-106 SDIKY
+106 SEVKY

-182 RSYVATNADLDA
+182 RSYVATNSDLDA

-279 YEKLIFAYEREK
+279 YEKLIFAYEREQ
-291 KYDEGLEVATKGI
+291 KYDEGLEVAEKGI

-372 KLNPSYQQYLY
+372 KLNPSYQKYLY

-496 EPEVETVAEI
+496 EPEAEPVAEI
-506 KPEVEPEDDFNLDD
+506 ETEIKSEDDFNLDD

-544 DFMDEDLFNDDFDE
+544 DFMDEDLFNDDLEDE
-558 LTEEENPL
+558 AEEENPL
-566 VEETEDATG
+566 VEKTDIFTDE
-575 FPIYEDNV
+575 
-583 FKDKKS
+583 KS
-589 PDLPVEEIIEEPA
+589 PDLPVEEIS
-602 EEPIDESVKAPVE
+602 EEPIDSSIE
-615 ELDINEDESSVVEEF
+615 ELAVHEDEISDVEEF
-630 EGISEVVDENDDVSE
+630 EEIPEVVDENDEVSE
-645 MQINDFEETEI
+645 MQTEDFEETEI
-656 TEEINDSQEIIEDEN
+656 TEEINDSQEIVEDDKKD
-671 ENNTVQKIFVPD
+671 NTVQKIFVPD

-696 QANKAITSAEKAWIA
+696 QANKAITSAEKAWQA

-755 QSQFKKANETVISEN
+755 QSQFKKANETVVSEN

-814 LAEKYSAEIG
+814 LAEKYSSEIG

-831 MKDYLPE
+831 MKDYLPD

>member
-30 LLADEPNN
+30 LLADDPNN

-59 PFYEQIVKLNPVN
+59 PFYEKIIKLNPVN

-92 IEILNKAL
+92 IAILNKAL

-106 SDIKY
+106 SEVKY

-388 YIQVEKYEEAVKC
+388 YIQVGKYEEAVKC

-486 DSENNVEEIS
+486 DSENNVEVVA

-506 KPEVEPEDDFNLDD
+506 ETEDDFNLDD

-544 DFMDEDLFNDDFDE
+544 DFMDEDLFNDDLDDE
-558 LTEEENPL
+558 IEEENPL
-566 VEETEDATG
+566 VEETDIFADE
-575 FPIYEDNV
+575 
-583 FKDKKS
+583 KS

-615 ELDINEDESSVVEEF
+615 ELDINEDEISNVEEF
-630 EGISEVVDENDDVSE
+630 EEIPEVVDENDEVSE
-645 MQINDFEETEI
+645 MQTEDFEETEI
-656 TEEINDSQEIIEDEN
+656 TEEINDSQEIVEDEN

-696 QANKAITSAEKAWIA
+696 QANKAITSAEKAWQA

-755 QSQFKKANETVISEN
+755 QSQFKKANETV
-770 TDDSVASENIEE
+770 VSENIEE

-794 VANRNSA
+794 EANKISA

-814 LAEKYSAEIG
+814 MAEKYSAEIG

-831 MKDYLPE
+831 MKDYLPD

-909 INDIED
+909 IKDIED

>member
-30 LLADEPNN
+30 LLADDPNN

-59 PFYEQIVKLNPVN
+59 PFYEKIIKLNPVN

-92 IEILNKAL
+92 IAILNKAL
-100 GFNKNI
+100 SFNKNN
-106 SDIKY
+106 SEVKY

-268 AISLDKTNPSY
+268 AISLDNTNPSY
-279 YEKLIFAYEREK
+279 YEKLIFAYEREQ
-291 KYDEGLEVATKGI
+291 KYDEGLEVAEKGI

-372 KLNPSYQQYLY
+372 KLNPSYQNYLY

-496 EPEVETVAEI
+496 EPEVEPVAEI
-506 KPEVEPEDDFNLDD
+506 ETEIKSEDDFNLDD

-544 DFMDEDLFNDDFDE
+544 DFMDEDLFNDDLDDE
-558 LTEEENPL
+558 AEEENPL
-566 VEETEDATG
+566 MEEADIFADE
-575 FPIYEDNV
+575 
-583 FKDKKS
+583 KS
-589 PDLPVEEIIEEPA
+589 PDLPVEEIS
-602 EEPIDESVKAPVE
+602 EEPIHSSIE
-615 ELDINEDESSVVEEF
+615 ELAVHEDEISDVEEF
-630 EGISEVVDENDDVSE
+630 EEIPEVVDENDEVSE
-645 MQINDFEETEI
+645 MQTEDFEETEI
-656 TEEINDSQEIIEDEN
+656 TEEINDSQEIVEDEN

-696 QANKAITSAEKAWIA
+696 QANKAITSAEKAWQA

-755 QSQFKKANETVISEN
+755 QGQFKKANETVVSEN

-794 VANRNSA
+794 EANRNSA

-814 LAEKYSAEIG
+814 LAEKYSSEIG

-831 MKDYLPE
+831 MKDYLPD

-876 GMFAGEYSEIT
+876 GIFAGEYSEIT

>member
-30 LLADEPNN
+30 LLADDPNN

-59 PFYEQIVKLNPVN
+59 PFYEKIIKLNPIN

-92 IEILNKAL
+92 IAILNKAL
-100 GFNKNI
+100 SFNKNN
-106 SDIKY
+106 SEVKY

-268 AISLDKTNPSY
+268 AISLDNTNPSY
-279 YEKLIFAYEREK
+279 YEKLIFAYEREQ
-291 KYDEGLEVATKGI
+291 KYDEGLEVAEKGI

-372 KLNPSYQQYLY
+372 KLNPSYQNYLY

-496 EPEVETVAEI
+496 EPEAEPVAEI
-506 KPEVEPEDDFNLDD
+506 ETEIKSEDDFNLDD

-544 DFMDEDLFNDDFDE
+544 DFMDEDLFNDDLDDE
-558 LTEEENPL
+558 IEEENPL
-566 VEETEDATG
+566 VEDTDIFADE
-575 FPIYEDNV
+575 
-583 FKDKKS
+583 KS
-589 PDLPVEEIIEEPA
+589 PDLPVEEIS
-602 EEPIDESVKAPVE
+602 EEPIDSSIE
-615 ELDINEDESSVVEEF
+615 ELAVPEDEISDVEEF
-630 EGISEVVDENDDVSE
+630 EEIPEVVDENDEVSE
-645 MQINDFEETEI
+645 MQTEDFEETEI
-656 TEEINDSQEIIEDEN
+656 TEEINDSQEIVEDEN

-696 QANKAITSAEKAWIA
+696 QANKAITSAEKAWQA

-755 QSQFKKANETVISEN
+755 QSQFKKANETVVSEN
-770 TDDSVASENIEE
+770 IDDSVASENIEE

-814 LAEKYSAEIG
+814 LAEKYSSEIG

-831 MKDYLPE
+831 MKDYLPD

-934 E
+934 K

>member
-59 PFYEQIVKLNPVN
+59 PFYEQIIKLNPVN

-92 IEILNKAL
+92 IAILNKAL
-100 GFNKNI
+100 SFNKNN
-106 SDIKY
+106 SEVKY

-164 KRGLQVDPNH
+164 KRGLQIDPNH

-182 RSYVATNADLDA
+182 RSYVAINSDLDA

-268 AISLDKTNPSY
+268 AISLDNTNPSY
-279 YEKLIFAYEREK
+279 YEKLIFAYEREQK
-291 KYDEGLEVATKGI
+291 FDEGLEVAEKGI

-372 KLNPSYQQYLY
+372 KLNPSYQNYLY

-440 SMNPNLNLAKEGIA
+440 SMNPNLNLAKEGIS
-454 RLTKKIEE
+454 RLSKKIEE
-462 AKNPIET
+462 AKILPESQDDT
-469 QEVAEEITS
+469 QEIVEDVDSAEV
-478 EEQTEEVV
+478 EE
-486 DSENNVEEIS
+486 SENNVEEIS
-496 EPEVETVAEI
+496 EPEAEPVAEI
-506 KPEVEPEDDFNLDD
+506 ETEIKSEDDFNLDD

-544 DFMDEDLFNDDFDE
+544 DFMDEDLFNDDLEDE
-558 LTEEENPL
+558 IEEENPL
-566 VEETEDATG
+566 VEETDIFADE
-575 FPIYEDNV
+575 
-583 FKDKKS
+583 KL
-589 PDLPVEEIIEEPA
+589 PDLPTEEISEEH
-602 EEPIDESVKAPVE
+602 IDESIEK
-615 ELDINEDESSVVEEF
+615 LDAHEDEIPDVEEF
-630 EGISEVVDENDDVSE
+630 EEIPEVVDENDEVSE
-645 MQINDFEETEI
+645 MQTEDFEETEI
-656 TEEINDSQEIIEDEN
+656 TEEINDSQEIVEDDKKD
-671 ENNTVQKIFVPD
+671 NTVQKIFVPD

-696 QANKAITSAEKAWIA
+696 QANKAITSAEKAWQA

-726 GYINQIAEETVQK
+726 GYINQIAEQTVQK

-755 QSQFKKANETVISEN
+755 QSQFKKANETVVSEN
-770 TDDSVASENIEE
+770 TDDSVASENIKE
-782 QEELEEAENSDA
+782 QEELEEAENSDT

>member
-30 LLADEPNN
+30 LLADDPNN

-59 PFYEQIVKLNPVN
+59 PFYEKIIKLNPVN

-92 IEILNKAL
+92 IAILNKAL
-100 GFNKNI
+100 SFNKNN
-106 SDIKY
+106 SEVKY

-279 YEKLIFAYEREK
+279 YEKLIFAYEREQ
-291 KYDEGLEVATKGI
+291 KYDEGLEVAEKGI

-372 KLNPSYQQYLY
+372 KLNPSYQNYLY

-496 EPEVETVAEI
+496 EPEAEPVAEI
-506 KPEVEPEDDFNLDD
+506 ETEIKSEDDFNLDD

-544 DFMDEDLFNDDFDE
+544 DFMDEDLFNDDLDDE
-558 LTEEENPL
+558 AEEENPL
-566 VEETEDATG
+566 VEKTDIFADE
-575 FPIYEDNV
+575 
-583 FKDKKS
+583 KS
-589 PDLPVEEIIEEPA
+589 PDLPVEEIA
-602 EEPIDESVKAPVE
+602 EEPIDSSIE
-615 ELDINEDESSVVEEF
+615 ELAVHEDEISDVEEF
-630 EGISEVVDENDDVSE
+630 EEIPEVVDENDEVSE
-645 MQINDFEETEI
+645 MQTEDFEETEI
-656 TEEINDSQEIIEDEN
+656 TEEINDSQEIVEDEN

-696 QANKAITSAEKAWIA
+696 QANKAITSAEKAWQA

-755 QSQFKKANETVISEN
+755 QSQFKKANETVVSEN
-770 TDDSVASENIEE
+770 IDDSVASENIEE

-814 LAEKYSAEIG
+814 LAEKYSSEIG

-831 MKDYLPE
+831 MKDYLPD

-934 E
+934 K

>member
-30 LLADEPNN
+30 LLADDPNN

-59 PFYEQIVKLNPVN
+59 PFYEQIIKLNPVN

-92 IEILNKAL
+92 IAILNKAL
-100 GFNKNI
+100 SFNKNN
-106 SDIKY
+106 SEVKY

-182 RSYVATNADLDA
+182 RSYVAINSDFDA

-268 AISLDKTNPSY
+268 AISLDNTNPSY
-279 YEKLIFAYEREK
+279 YEKLIFAYEREQK
-291 KYDEGLEVATKGI
+291 FDEGLEVAEKGI

-372 KLNPSYQQYLY
+372 KLNPSYQNYLY

-440 SMNPNLNLAKEGIA
+440 SMNPNLNLAKEGIS
-454 RLTKKIEE
+454 RLSKKIEE
-462 AKNPIET
+462 AKILPESQDDT
-469 QEVAEEITS
+469 QEIVEDVDSAEV
-478 EEQTEEVV
+478 EE
-486 DSENNVEEIS
+486 SENNVEEIS
-496 EPEVETVAEI
+496 EPEVEPVAEI
-506 KPEVEPEDDFNLDD
+506 ETEIKSEDDFNLDD

-544 DFMDEDLFNDDFDE
+544 DFMDEDLFNDDLEDE
-558 LTEEENPL
+558 IEGENPL
-566 VEETEDATG
+566 MKETDIFTDE
-575 FPIYEDNV
+575 
-583 FKDKKS
+583 KS
-589 PDLPVEEIIEEPA
+589 PDLPTEEISEEH
-602 EEPIDESVKAPVE
+602 IDESIEK
-615 ELDINEDESSVVEEF
+615 LDAHEDE
-630 EGISEVVDENDDVSE
+630 ISE
-645 MQINDFEETEI
+645 MQTEDFEETEI
-656 TEEINDSQEIIEDEN
+656 TEEINDSQEIVEDDKKD
-671 ENNTVQKIFVPD
+671 NTVQKIFVPD

-696 QANKAITSAEKAWIA
+696 QANKAITSAEKAWQA

-726 GYINQIAEETVQK
+726 GYINQIAEQTVQK

-755 QSQFKKANETVISEN
+755 QSQFKKANETVVSEN

-794 VANRNSA
+794 EANKNSA
-801 IYSTIYNLLNDKN
+801 IYSTVYNLLNDKN

-831 MKDYLPE
+831 MKDYLPD

>member
-30 LLADEPNN
+30 LLADDPNN

-59 PFYEQIVKLNPVN
+59 PFYEKIIKLNPVN

-92 IEILNKAL
+92 IAILNKAL
-100 GFNKNI
+100 SFNKNN
-106 SDIKY
+106 SEVKY

-182 RSYVATNADLDA
+182 RSYVATNSDLDA

-268 AISLDKTNPSY
+268 AISLDNTNPSY
-279 YEKLIFAYEREK
+279 YEKLIFAYEREQK
-291 KYDEGLEVATKGI
+291 FEEGLEVAEKGI

-372 KLNPSYQQYLY
+372 KLNPSYQNYLY

-496 EPEVETVAEI
+496 EPEVEPVAEI
-506 KPEVEPEDDFNLDD
+506 ETEIKSEDDFNLDD

-544 DFMDEDLFNDDFDE
+544 DFMDEDLFNDDLDDE
-558 LTEEENPL
+558 AEEENPL
-566 VEETEDATG
+566 MEEADIFADE
-575 FPIYEDNV
+575 
-583 FKDKKS
+583 KS
-589 PDLPVEEIIEEPA
+589 PDLPVEEIS
-602 EEPIDESVKAPVE
+602 EEPIDSSIE
-615 ELDINEDESSVVEEF
+615 ELAVHEDEISDVEEF
-630 EGISEVVDENDDVSE
+630 EEIPEVVDENDEVSE
-645 MQINDFEETEI
+645 MQTEDFEETEI
-656 TEEINDSQEIIEDEN
+656 TEEINDSQEIVEDEN

-696 QANKAITSAEKAWIA
+696 QANKAITSAEKAWQA

-755 QSQFKKANETVISEN
+755 QSQFKKANETVVSEN

-782 QEELEEAENSDA
+782 QEELEEVENSDA

-814 LAEKYSAEIG
+814 LAEKYSSEIG

-831 MKDYLPE
+831 MKDYLPD

>member
-30 LLADEPNN
+30 LLADDPNN

-59 PFYEQIVKLNPVN
+59 PFYEKIIKLNPVN

-92 IEILNKAL
+92 IAILNKAL
-100 GFNKNI
+100 SFNKNN
-106 SDIKY
+106 SEVKY

-182 RSYVATNADLDA
+182 RSYVATNSDLDA

-279 YEKLIFAYEREK
+279 YEKLIFAYEREQK
-291 KYDEGLEVATKGI
+291 FDEGLEVAEKGI

-372 KLNPSYQQYLY
+372 KLNPSYQKYLY

-496 EPEVETVAEI
+496 EPEAEPVAEI
-506 KPEVEPEDDFNLDD
+506 ETEIKSEDDFNLDD

-544 DFMDEDLFNDDFDE
+544 DFMDEDLFNDDLDDE
-558 LTEEENPL
+558 AEEENPL
-566 VEETEDATG
+566 VEETDIFADE
-575 FPIYEDNV
+575 
-583 FKDKKS
+583 KS
-589 PDLPVEEIIEEPA
+589 SDLPVEEIS
-602 EEPIDESVKAPVE
+602 EEPIDSSIE
-615 ELDINEDESSVVEEF
+615 ELAVPEDEISDVEEF
-630 EGISEVVDENDDVSE
+630 EEIPEVVDENGEVSE
-645 MQINDFEETEI
+645 MQTEDFEETEI
-656 TEEINDSQEIIEDEN
+656 TEEINDSQEIVEDEN

-696 QANKAITSAEKAWIA
+696 QANKAITSAEKAWQA

-755 QSQFKKANETVISEN
+755 QSQFKKANETVVSEN
-770 TDDSVASENIEE
+770 IDDSVASENIEE

-814 LAEKYSAEIG
+814 LAEKYSSEIG

-831 MKDYLPE
+831 MKDYLPD

>member
-30 LLADEPNN
+30 LLADDPNN
-38 LELLNSLGQL
+38 LELLNFLGQL

-59 PFYEQIVKLNPVN
+59 PFYEKIIKLNPVN

-92 IEILNKAL
+92 IAILNKAL
-100 GFNKNI
+100 SFNKNN
-106 SDIKY
+106 SEVKY

-182 RSYVATNADLDA
+182 RSYVATNSDLDA

-279 YEKLIFAYEREK
+279 YEKLIFAYEREQ
-291 KYDEGLEVATKGI
+291 KYDEGLEVAEKGI

-372 KLNPSYQQYLY
+372 KLNPSYQNYLY

-496 EPEVETVAEI
+496 EPEVEPVAEI
-506 KPEVEPEDDFNLDD
+506 ETEIKSEDDFNLDD

-544 DFMDEDLFNDDFDE
+544 DFMDEDLFNDDLEDE
-558 LTEEENPL
+558 AEEENPL
-566 VEETEDATG
+566 MEKTDIFADE
-575 FPIYEDNV
+575 
-583 FKDKKS
+583 KS
-589 PDLPVEEIIEEPA
+589 PDLPVEEIS
-602 EEPIDESVKAPVE
+602 EEPIDSSIE
-615 ELDINEDESSVVEEF
+615 ELAVPEDEISDVEEF
-630 EGISEVVDENDDVSE
+630 EEIPEVVDENDEVSE
-645 MQINDFEETEI
+645 MQTEDFEKTEI
-656 TEEINDSQEIIEDEN
+656 TEEINDSQEIVEDDKKDN
-671 ENNTVQKIFVPD
+671 AVQKIFVPD

-696 QANKAITSAEKAWIA
+696 QANKAITSAEKAWQA

-755 QSQFKKANETVISEN
+755 QSQFKKANETVVSEN
-770 TDDSVASENIEE
+770 TDESVASENIEE

-814 LAEKYSAEIG
+814 LAEKYSSEIG

-831 MKDYLPE
+831 MKDYLPD

-876 GMFAGEYSEIT
+876 GIFAGEYSEIT

-915 KNLAESMQNY
+915 KNLAEGMQNY

>member
-30 LLADEPNN
+30 LLADDPNN

-59 PFYEQIVKLNPVN
+59 PFYEKIIKLNPVN

-78 MGGIYRRLKRYDES
+78 MGGIYRRLKRYEES
-92 IEILNKAL
+92 IAILNKAL
-100 GFNKNI
+100 SFNKNN
-106 SDIKY
+106 SEVKY

-164 KRGLQVDPNH
+164 KRGLQIDPNH

-182 RSYVATNADLDA
+182 RSYVATNSDLDA

-268 AISLDKTNPSY
+268 AISLDNTNPSY
-279 YEKLIFAYEREK
+279 YEKLIFAYEREQK
-291 KYDEGLEVATKGI
+291 FEEGLEVAEKGI

-372 KLNPSYQQYLY
+372 KLNPSYQNYLY

-496 EPEVETVAEI
+496 EPEVEPVAEI
-506 KPEVEPEDDFNLDD
+506 ETEIKSEDDFNLDD

-544 DFMDEDLFNDDFDE
+544 DFMDEDLFNDDLDE
-558 LTEEENPL
+558 EAEEAEEENPL
-566 VEETEDATG
+566 VEKTDIFADE
-575 FPIYEDNV
+575 
-583 FKDKKS
+583 KS
-589 PDLPVEEIIEEPA
+589 PDLPVEEISEEH
-602 EEPIDESVKAPVE
+602 IDSSIE
-615 ELDINEDESSVVEEF
+615 ELDAHEDEISDVEEF
-630 EGISEVVDENDDVSE
+630 EEIPEVVDENDEVSE
-645 MQINDFEETEI
+645 MQTEDFEETEI
-656 TEEINDSQEIIEDEN
+656 TEEINDSQEIVEDDKKD
-671 ENNTVQKIFVPD
+671 NTVQKIFVPD

-696 QANKAITSAEKAWIA
+696 QANKAITSAEKAWQA

-739 AAADIEQKI
+739 VAADIEQKI

-755 QSQFKKANETVISEN
+755 QSQFKKANETVVSEN
-770 TDDSVASENIEE
+770 TDDSVASENIEK
-782 QEELEEAENSDA
+782 QEELEEVENSDA

-814 LAEKYSAEIG
+814 LAEKYSSEIG

-831 MKDYLPE
+831 MKDYLPD

>member
-30 LLADEPNN
+30 LLADDPNN

-59 PFYEQIVKLNPVN
+59 PFYEKIIKLNPVN

-92 IEILNKAL
+92 IAILNKAL
-100 GFNKNI
+100 SFNKNN
-106 SDIKY
+106 SEVKY

-182 RSYVATNADLDA
+182 RSYVATNSDLDA

-279 YEKLIFAYEREK
+279 YEKLIFAYEREQ
-291 KYDEGLEVATKGI
+291 KYDEGLEVAEKGI

-372 KLNPSYQQYLY
+372 KLNPSYQNYLY

-496 EPEVETVAEI
+496 EPEAEPVAEI
-506 KPEVEPEDDFNLDD
+506 ETEIKSEDDFNLDD

-544 DFMDEDLFNDDFDE
+544 DFMDEDLFNDDLEDE
-558 LTEEENPL
+558 AEEENPL
-566 VEETEDATG
+566 VEEADIFADE
-575 FPIYEDNV
+575 
-583 FKDKKS
+583 KS
-589 PDLPVEEIIEEPA
+589 PNLPVEEIS
-602 EEPIDESVKAPVE
+602 EEPIDSSIE
-615 ELDINEDESSVVEEF
+615 ELAVHEDEISDVEEF
-630 EGISEVVDENDDVSE
+630 EEIPEVVDENDEVSE
-645 MQINDFEETEI
+645 MQTEDFEETEI
-656 TEEINDSQEIIEDEN
+656 AEEINDSQEIVEDEN

-696 QANKAITSAEKAWIA
+696 QANKAITSAEKAWQA

-755 QSQFKKANETVISEN
+755 QSQFKKANETVVSEN
-770 TDDSVASENIEE
+770 IDDSVASENIEE

-814 LAEKYSAEIG
+814 LAEKYSSEIG

-831 MKDYLPE
+831 MKDYLPD

>member
-30 LLADEPNN
+30 LLADDPNN

-59 PFYEQIVKLNPVN
+59 PFYEKIIKLNPVN

-92 IEILNKAL
+92 IAILNKAL
-100 GFNKNI
+100 SFNKNN
-106 SDIKY
+106 SEVKY

-182 RSYVATNADLDA
+182 RSYVATNSDLDA

-268 AISLDKTNPSY
+268 AISLDNTNPSY
-279 YEKLIFAYEREK
+279 YEKLIFAYEREQK
-291 KYDEGLEVATKGI
+291 FDEGLEVAEKGI

-372 KLNPSYQQYLY
+372 KLNPSYQKYLY

-496 EPEVETVAEI
+496 EPEVEPVAEI
-506 KPEVEPEDDFNLDD
+506 ETEIKSEDDFNLDD

-544 DFMDEDLFNDDFDE
+544 DFMDEDLFNDDLDDE
-558 LTEEENPL
+558 AEEENPL
-566 VEETEDATG
+566 VEEADIFADE
-575 FPIYEDNV
+575 
-583 FKDKKS
+583 KS
-589 PDLPVEEIIEEPA
+589 PDLPVEEIS
-602 EEPIDESVKAPVE
+602 EEPIHSSIE
-615 ELDINEDESSVVEEF
+615 ELAVHEDEISDVEEF
-630 EGISEVVDENDDVSE
+630 EEIPEVVDENDEVSE
-645 MQINDFEETEI
+645 MQTEDFEETEI
-656 TEEINDSQEIIEDEN
+656 TEEINDSQEIVEAEN

-696 QANKAITSAEKAWIA
+696 QANKAITSAEKAWQA

-755 QSQFKKANETVISEN
+755 QSQFKKANETVVSEN
-770 TDDSVASENIEE
+770 IDDSVASENIEE

-814 LAEKYSAEIG
+814 LAEKYSSEIG

-831 MKDYLPE
+831 MKDYLPD

>member
-30 LLADEPNN
+30 LLADDPNN

-59 PFYEQIVKLNPVN
+59 PFYEKIIKLNPVN

-92 IEILNKAL
+92 IAILNKAL
-100 GFNKNI
+100 SFNKNN
-106 SDIKY
+106 SEVKY

-182 RSYVATNADLDA
+182 RSYVATNSDLDA

-239 PTDGHLYY
+239 PTDGNLYY

-268 AISLDKTNPSY
+268 AISLDNTNPSY
-279 YEKLIFAYEREK
+279 YEKLIFAYEREQ
-291 KYDEGLEVATKGI
+291 KYDEGLEVAEKGI

-372 KLNPSYQQYLY
+372 KLNPSYQNYLY

-496 EPEVETVAEI
+496 EPEVEPVAEI
-506 KPEVEPEDDFNLDD
+506 ETEIKSEDDFNLDD

-544 DFMDEDLFNDDFDE
+544 DFMDEDLFNDDLDE
-558 LTEEENPL
+558 EAEEAEEENPL
-566 VEETEDATG
+566 VEKTDIFADE
-575 FPIYEDNV
+575 
-583 FKDKKS
+583 KS
-589 PDLPVEEIIEEPA
+589 PDLPVEEISEEH
-602 EEPIDESVKAPVE
+602 IDSSIE
-615 ELDINEDESSVVEEF
+615 ELDAHEDEISDVEEF
-630 EGISEVVDENDDVSE
+630 EEIPEVVDENDEVSE
-645 MQINDFEETEI
+645 MQTEDFEETEI
-656 TEEINDSQEIIEDEN
+656 TEEINDSQEIVEDEN

-696 QANKAITSAEKAWIA
+696 QANKAITSAEKAWQA

-755 QSQFKKANETVISEN
+755 QSQFKKANETVVSEN

-814 LAEKYSAEIG
+814 LAEKYSSEIG

-831 MKDYLPE
+831 MKDYLPD

>member
-30 LLADEPNN
+30 LLADDPNN

-59 PFYEQIVKLNPVN
+59 PFYEKIIKLNPVN

-92 IEILNKAL
+92 IAILNKAL
-100 GFNKNI
+100 SFNKNN
-106 SDIKY
+106 SEVKY

-182 RSYVATNADLDA
+182 RSYVATNSDLDA

-279 YEKLIFAYEREK
+279 YEKLIFAYEREQ
-291 KYDEGLEVATKGI
+291 KYDEGLEVAEKGI

-372 KLNPSYQQYLY
+372 KLNPSYQKYLY

-496 EPEVETVAEI
+496 EPEVEPVAEI
-506 KPEVEPEDDFNLDD
+506 ETEIKSEDDFNLDD

-544 DFMDEDLFNDDFDE
+544 DFMDEDLFNDDLDDE
-558 LTEEENPL
+558 AEEENPL
-566 VEETEDATG
+566 MEETEDTTD
-575 FPIYEDNV
+575 FPISEDNV
-583 FKDKKS
+583 FAKEQ
-589 PDLPVEEIIEEPA
+589 LPNLSTEDIQDEHVDSSIEELA
-602 EEPIDESVKAPVE
+602 VH
-615 ELDINEDESSVVEEF
+615 EDEISDVEDFEEF
-630 EGISEVVDENDDVSE
+630 PEVVDENDEVSE
-645 MQINDFEETEI
+645 MQTEDFEETEI
-656 TEEINDSQEIIEDEN
+656 TEEINDSQEIVEDDKKD
-671 ENNTVQKIFVPD
+671 NTVQKIFVPD

-696 QANKAITSAEKAWIA
+696 QANKAITSAEKAWQA

-755 QSQFKKANETVISEN
+755 QSQFKKANETVVSEN

-814 LAEKYSAEIG
+814 LAEKYSSEIG

-831 MKDYLPE
+831 MKDYLPD

>member
-30 LLADEPNN
+30 LLADDPNN

-59 PFYEQIVKLNPVN
+59 PFYEKIIKLNPVN

-92 IEILNKAL
+92 IAILNKAL
-100 GFNKNI
+100 SFNKNN
-106 SDIKY
+106 SEVKY

-268 AISLDKTNPSY
+268 AISLDNTNPSY
-279 YEKLIFAYEREK
+279 YEKLIFAYEREQ
-291 KYDEGLEVATKGI
+291 KYDEGLEVAEKGI

-372 KLNPSYQQYLY
+372 KLNPSYQKYLY

-496 EPEVETVAEI
+496 EPEAEPVAEI
-506 KPEVEPEDDFNLDD
+506 ETEIKSEDDFNLDD

-544 DFMDEDLFNDDFDE
+544 DFMDEDLFNDDLDDE
-558 LTEEENPL
+558 AEEENPL
-566 VEETEDATG
+566 VEETDIFADE
-575 FPIYEDNV
+575 
-583 FKDKKS
+583 KS
-589 PDLPVEEIIEEPA
+589 PDLPVEEIS
-602 EEPIDESVKAPVE
+602 EEPIDSSIE
-615 ELDINEDESSVVEEF
+615 ELAVPEDEISDVEEF
-630 EGISEVVDENDDVSE
+630 EEIPEVVDENDEVSE
-645 MQINDFEETEI
+645 MQTEDFEETEI
-656 TEEINDSQEIIEDEN
+656 TEEINDSQEIVEDEN
-671 ENNTVQKIFVPD
+671 ENNTVQKIFIPD

-696 QANKAITSAEKAWIA
+696 QANKAITSAEKAWQA

-755 QSQFKKANETVISEN
+755 QSQFKKANETVVSEN

-801 IYSTIYNLLNDKN
+801 IYSTIYNLLNDKK

-831 MKDYLPE
+831 MKDYLPD

>member
-30 LLADEPNN
+30 LLADDPNN

-59 PFYEQIVKLNPVN
+59 PFYEKIIKLNPVN

-92 IEILNKAL
+92 IAILNKAL
-100 GFNKNI
+100 SFNKNN
-106 SDIKY
+106 SEVKY

-182 RSYVATNADLDA
+182 RSYVATNSDLDA

-239 PTDGHLYY
+239 PTDGNLYY

-279 YEKLIFAYEREK
+279 YEKLIFAYEREQ
-291 KYDEGLEVATKGI
+291 KYDEGLEVAEKGI

-372 KLNPSYQQYLY
+372 KLNPSYQNYLY

-496 EPEVETVAEI
+496 EPEAEPVAEI
-506 KPEVEPEDDFNLDD
+506 ETEIKSEDDFNLDD

-544 DFMDEDLFNDDFDE
+544 DFMDEDLFNDDLDDE
-558 LTEEENPL
+558 AEEENPL
-566 VEETEDATG
+566 VEETDIFADE
-575 FPIYEDNV
+575 
-583 FKDKKS
+583 KS
-589 PDLPVEEIIEEPA
+589 PDLPVEEIA
-602 EEPIDESVKAPVE
+602 EEPIDSSVE
-615 ELDINEDESSVVEEF
+615 ELDVREDEISDVEEF
-630 EGISEVVDENDDVSE
+630 EEIPEVVDENDEVSE
-645 MQINDFEETEI
+645 MQTEDFEETEI
-656 TEEINDSQEIIEDEN
+656 TEEINDSQEIVEDEN

-696 QANKAITSAEKAWIA
+696 QANKAITSAEKAWQA

-755 QSQFKKANETVISEN
+755 QSQFKKANETVVSEN
-770 TDDSVASENIEE
+770 IDDSVASENIEE

-794 VANRNSA
+794 EANRNSA

-814 LAEKYSAEIG
+814 LAEKYSSEIG

-831 MKDYLPE
+831 MKDYLPD

>member
-30 LLADEPNN
+30 LLADDPNN

-59 PFYEQIVKLNPVN
+59 PFYEKIIKLNPVN

-92 IEILNKAL
+92 IAILNKAL
-100 GFNKNI
+100 SFNKNN
-106 SDIKY
+106 SEVKY

-182 RSYVATNADLDA
+182 RSYVATNSDLDA

-268 AISLDKTNPSY
+268 AISLDNTNPSY
-279 YEKLIFAYEREK
+279 YEKLIFAYEREQK
-291 KYDEGLEVATKGI
+291 FEEGLEVAEKGI

-372 KLNPSYQQYLY
+372 KLNPSYQKYLY

-496 EPEVETVAEI
+496 EPEVEPVAEI
-506 KPEVEPEDDFNLDD
+506 ETEIKSEDDFNLDD

-544 DFMDEDLFNDDFDE
+544 DFMDEDLFNDDLDDE
-558 LTEEENPL
+558 AEEENPL
-566 VEETEDATG
+566 MEEADIFADE
-575 FPIYEDNV
+575 
-583 FKDKKS
+583 KS
-589 PDLPVEEIIEEPA
+589 PDLPVEEIS
-602 EEPIDESVKAPVE
+602 EEPIDSSIE
-615 ELDINEDESSVVEEF
+615 ELAVHEDKISDVEEF
-630 EGISEVVDENDDVSE
+630 EEIPEVVDEYDEVSE
-645 MQINDFEETEI
+645 MQTEDFEETEI
-656 TEEINDSQEIIEDEN
+656 TEEINDSQEIVEDEN

-696 QANKAITSAEKAWIA
+696 QANKAITSAEKAWQA

-755 QSQFKKANETVISEN
+755 QSQFKKANETVVSEN
-770 TDDSVASENIEE
+770 IDDSVASENIEE

-814 LAEKYSAEIG
+814 LAEKYSSEIG

-831 MKDYLPE
+831 MKDYLPD